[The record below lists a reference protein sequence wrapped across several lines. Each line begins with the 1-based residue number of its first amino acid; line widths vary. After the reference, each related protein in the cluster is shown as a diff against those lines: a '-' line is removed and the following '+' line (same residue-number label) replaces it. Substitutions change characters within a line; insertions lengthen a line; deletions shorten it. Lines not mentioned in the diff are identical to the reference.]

1 MRLKK
6 LIPDLVA
13 GLDDAGFLENPTAAQ
28 IASMPQIKSGAD
40 LFLIGPEGTGKTT
53 AIVMGVIQRLK
64 QPFEDA
70 PRAIIMVATKEKAF
84 EVEEMF
90 KKLGRY
96 ADLRTFSV
104 FDQGVVQ
111 YQKDVIF
118 EGLDVLIG
126 TPKQLNELARVNGI
140 RFTSNQMFVVDDL
153 QTYRSDRYTPIY
165 QIADSTDK
173 SQFILVADAW
183 SKNFEKLTERIMKNP
198 RKVVVE

>member
-183 SKNFEKLTERIMKNP
+183 SKNFDKLTERIMKNP
-198 RKVVVE
+198 RKVVFE